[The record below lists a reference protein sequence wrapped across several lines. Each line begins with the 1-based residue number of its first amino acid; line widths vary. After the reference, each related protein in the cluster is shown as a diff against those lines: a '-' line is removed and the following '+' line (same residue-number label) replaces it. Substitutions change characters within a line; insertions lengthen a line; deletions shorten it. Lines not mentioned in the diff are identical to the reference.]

1 LKNEPC
7 PVQNLNP
14 HFTDLERNFPST
26 NAVYE
31 FFALLKGCP
40 ILKGKL
46 FSVAHRGGKSM
57 VELYNVAKTY
67 VVRERAGLFRPS
79 RRREIPALQGIDLQV
94 QPGEFVGLLGPNGA
108 GKTTLLK
115 IVATLL
121 LPTRGEVFVKGI
133 DALKYPTKVRRL
145 LGVVLAGERTL
156 YWKLTARENL
166 LLFAGLHNI
175 PGKEARRRADELLS
189 LVGLKEFANV
199 TVEKF
204 STGMRKR
211 LAIARAL
218 IHAPEILILD
228 EPTSGLDPHG
238 VAEVWN
244 VLLALREQGKT
255 VLMATHNM
263 LEAER
268 IPTRLLIIDSGR
280 ILADGTAAEIVAKS
294 GAKSVALLTLDAKP
308 SLAKSLSLRANE
320 DGTWLISVPLE
331 ELPVHLSTIQGQG
344 RRILNVEIRESRLW
358 EAFLRLTGRPFDDLS
373 GPNEEEEE

>member
-1 LKNEPC
+1 MIEL
-7 PVQNLNP
+7 
-14 HFTDLERNFPST
+14 
-26 NAVYE
+26 
-31 FFALLKGCP
+31 
-40 ILKGKL
+40 
-46 FSVAHRGGKSM
+46 RG
-57 VELYNVAKTY
+57 VTKTY
-67 VVRERAGLFRPS
+67 VVRERTGLFRRS
-79 RRREIPALQGIDLQV
+79 LRREIPALRGVDLQV
-94 QPGEFVGLLGPNGA
+94 RTGEFVGFLGPNGA

-121 LPTRGEVFVKGI
+121 LPSRGEVFVSGI
-133 DALKYPTKVRRL
+133 DVLKHPAKVRRL

-175 PGKEARRRADELLS
+175 PGKEARRRAEELLS

-218 IHAPEILILD
+218 IHDPEILILD

-238 VAEVWN
+238 VEEVWE
-244 VLLALREQGKT
+244 VLLALRERGKT

-268 IPTRLLIIDSGR
+268 IPTRLLIIDSGK

-294 GAKSVALLTLDAKP
+294 GAKSVALLTLNAAP
-308 SLAKSLSLRANE
+308 SLLQDVSLRANE
-320 DGTWLISVPLE
+320 DGTFLVSVPLE
-331 ELPVHLSTIQGQG
+331 ELPSCLSVIQAQG
-344 RRILNVEIRESRLW
+344 KRILNVEIRESRLW
-358 EAFLRLTGRPFDDLS
+358 EAFLRLTGKPFDDLLPS
-373 GPNEEEEE
+373 KEEGEE

>member
-1 LKNEPC
+1 M
-7 PVQNLNP
+7 
-14 HFTDLERNFPST
+14 
-26 NAVYE
+26 
-31 FFALLKGCP
+31 
-40 ILKGKL
+40 I
-46 FSVAHRGGKSM
+46 
-57 VELYNVAKTY
+57 ELRDVTKTY
-67 VVRERAGLFRPS
+67 VVRERVGFFRRS
-79 RRREIPALQGIDLQV
+79 LRREIPALRGVDLQV

-121 LPTRGEVFVKGI
+121 LPTRGEVFVNGI
-133 DALKYPTKVRRL
+133 DALRHPARVRRL

-175 PGKEARRRADELLS
+175 PGKEARRRAEGLLS

-218 IHAPEILILD
+218 IHDPKVLILD

-238 VAEVWN
+238 VEDIWD
-244 VLLALREQGKT
+244 VLLALRERGKT

-280 ILADGTAAEIVAKS
+280 IVADGTAAEIVAKS
-294 GAKSVALLTLDAKP
+294 GAKSVALLTLDSPP
-308 SLAKSLSLRANE
+308 SLLQGVSLHANE
-320 DGTWLISVPLE
+320 DGTYLIPVPLE
-331 ELPVHLSTIQGQG
+331 ELPAHLAPIQSQG
-344 RRILNVEIRESRLW
+344 KRILNVEIRESRLW
-358 EAFLRLTGRPFDDLS
+358 EAFLRLTGKPFDDLS
-373 GPNEEEEE
+373 PSKGEE

>member
-1 LKNEPC
+1 
-7 PVQNLNP
+7 
-14 HFTDLERNFPST
+14 
-26 NAVYE
+26 
-31 FFALLKGCP
+31 
-40 ILKGKL
+40 
-46 FSVAHRGGKSM
+46 M
-57 VELYNVAKTY
+57 VELKDVAKTY
-67 VVRERAGLFRPS
+67 VVRERTGLFRPS
-79 RRREIPALQGIDLQV
+79 SRREIHALRGIDIRV
-94 QPGEFVGLLGPNGA
+94 EPGEFVGLLGPNGA

-121 LPTRGEVFVKGI
+121 LPTRGEVFVDGI
-133 DALKYPTKVRRL
+133 DALRHPGKVRRI

-156 YWKLTARENL
+156 YWKLTAMENL

-175 PGKEARRRADELLS
+175 PKKEARRRAAELLE
-189 LVGLKEFANV
+189 LVGLKDFAHV

-218 IHAPEILILD
+218 IHEPKVLILD

-238 VAEVWN
+238 VEEVWE
-244 VLLALREQGKT
+244 VLLALREKGAT

-268 IPTRLLIIDSGR
+268 IPTRLLIIDSGK

-294 GAKSVALLTLDAKP
+294 GAKSVAILTLDSPLPHSAG
-308 SLAKSLSLRANE
+308 LSLRDNE
-320 DGTWLISVPLE
+320 DGTFLVSVPLE
-331 ELPVHLSTIQGQG
+331 ELPKHFSAIQSRGK
-344 RRILNVEIRESRLW
+344 RILNVEIRESRLW

-373 GPNEEEEE
+373 PAKEEEE

>member
-1 LKNEPC
+1 
-7 PVQNLNP
+7 
-14 HFTDLERNFPST
+14 
-26 NAVYE
+26 
-31 FFALLKGCP
+31 
-40 ILKGKL
+40 
-46 FSVAHRGGKSM
+46 M

-67 VVRERAGLFRPS
+67 VVRERVGLFRPS

-175 PGKEARRRADELLS
+175 PGKEARRRAEELLS

-238 VAEVWN
+238 VEEVWN

-294 GAKSVALLTLDAKP
+294 GAESVALLTLDAKP
-308 SLAKSLSLRANE
+308 SLAKGLSLRANE
-320 DGTWLISVPLE
+320 DGTWFVSVPLE

-373 GPNEEEEE
+373 GPNGEEEE

>member
-1 LKNEPC
+1 
-7 PVQNLNP
+7 VQNPNP
-14 HFTDLERNFPST
+14 HFTDLVRNFPSA
-26 NAVYE
+26 NVVYE

-40 ILKGKL
+40 VLKGKL
-46 FSVAHRGGKSM
+46 YSVAHRGGKPM

-67 VVRERAGLFRPS
+67 VVRERVGLFRPS

-133 DALKYPTKVRRL
+133 DALKYPTQVRRL

-175 PGKEARRRADELLS
+175 PGKEARRRAEELLS

-238 VAEVWN
+238 VEEVWN

-294 GAKSVALLTLDAKP
+294 GAESVALLTLDAKP
-308 SLAKSLSLRANE
+308 SLAKGLSLRANE

-373 GPNEEEEE
+373 GPSEEEEE